1 MIPAPRLR
9 LATVL
14 TACAVVNVASIYL
27 AQPLL
32 PFIGETLD
40 AGTSAM
46 SVVQGGLQLGFGV
59 GLVLF
64 GILADTRERR
74 QLLTVMAAGLCVSAA
89 AAAVAPTYLAFL
101 LASLGMGCLAAV
113 LPVVIA
119 TAAAAGDRRALVGIL
134 SGAPF
139 GVVLGRT
146 LAGVLGQADWRLA
159 FALSA
164 VSAAALIVL
173 VRTSLPVQP
182 VAGTR
187 LPVRRAL
194 GQMASLTRLPRN
206 LTINLSNSV
215 IYIGWSAVWTI
226 LAFLLKEPP
235 FSFSAFGIGL
245 VGLVGLGGAVSGQAG
260 AYLEGR
266 FGETTAARIC
276 LGVIL
281 VSALALAVSGEALVP
296 LLVALFLYNAAVWVL
311 QAVNIPAA
319 ARRAGPERAARGT
332 ALAYLTNFICTAI
345 GAVIG
350 ALVWNDLG
358 WGGVGALAAVAAV
371 VSIGFDL
378 WGRGMGSRRTP
389 EPVREIEMADIDAGG
404 TTT

>member
-32 PFIGETLD
+32 PFIGDTLD

-74 QLLTVMAAGLCVSAA
+74 QLLTVMAAGLCASAA

-119 TAAAAGDRRALVGIL
+119 TAAAAGDRRALGGIL

-139 GVVLGRT
+139 GGVVGRT
-146 LAGVLGQADWRLA
+146 LAGVLGQVDWRLA

-173 VRTSLPVQP
+173 VRTSLPPQP
-182 VAGTR
+182 VAGER

-260 AYLEGR
+260 AYLDER

-281 VSALALAVSGEALVP
+281 L
-296 LLVALFLYNAAVWVL
+296 
-311 QAVNIPAA
+311 
-319 ARRAGPERAARGT
+319 
-332 ALAYLTNFICTAI
+332 
-345 GAVIG
+345 
-350 ALVWNDLG
+350 
-358 WGGVGALAAVAAV
+358 
-371 VSIGFDL
+371 
-378 WGRGMGSRRTP
+378 
-389 EPVREIEMADIDAGG
+389 
-404 TTT
+404 

>member
-1 MIPAPRLR
+1 
-9 LATVL
+9 
-14 TACAVVNVASIYL
+14 
-27 AQPLL
+27 
-32 PFIGETLD
+32 
-40 AGTSAM
+40 
-46 SVVQGGLQLGFGV
+46 
-59 GLVLF
+59 
-64 GILADTRERR
+64 
-74 QLLTVMAAGLCVSAA
+74 
-89 AAAVAPTYLAFL
+89 
-101 LASLGMGCLAAV
+101 
-113 LPVVIA
+113 
-119 TAAAAGDRRALVGIL
+119 
-134 SGAPF
+134 
-139 GVVLGRT
+139 
-146 LAGVLGQADWRLA
+146 
-159 FALSA
+159 
-164 VSAAALIVL
+164 
-173 VRTSLPVQP
+173 
-182 VAGTR
+182 
-187 LPVRRAL
+187 VRRAL

-260 AYLEGR
+260 AYLDGR
-266 FGETTAARIC
+266 FGETAAARIC

-281 VSALALAVSGEALVP
+281 VSAVGLAVSGELLVP

-332 ALAYLTNFICTAI
+332 ALAYVTNFICTAI
-345 GAVIG
+345 GAVLG

-358 WGGVGALAAVAAV
+358 WGGVGTLAAVACV

-389 EPVREIEMADIDAGG
+389 EPVREIAMADVEVEG